1 MEKPISTIIV
11 RNILG
16 CICGLLVGWL
26 AYMFIGVI
34 FGFLFSIEWVAKL
47 LSWPS
52 TPILYMS
59 TGMGAFGALQ
69 AHTVS
74 DKICLENSKGYKWG
88 TTLVGF
94 IIFIY
99 FAYCVVVNWIRYGF
113 SDFIYGYIFTALMGL
128 YIIYSSRQD
137 KIFRAV

>member
-16 CICGLLVGWL
+16 CICGLVVGWL

-59 TGMGAFGALQ
+59 TGMGAFGELQ

-88 TTLVGF
+88 TIVVGVVILV
-94 IIFIY
+94 Y
-99 FAYCVVVNWIRYGF
+99 FVYCTIVNWIRDGF
-113 SDFIYGYIFTALMGL
+113 SDFVIGYFFTAVCGVLLINEG
-128 YIIYSSRQD
+128 RGKD
-137 KIFRAV
+137 

>member
-16 CICGLLVGWL
+16 CICGLVVGWL

-34 FGFLFSIEWVAKL
+34 FGFLFSIEWVAKF

-88 TTLVGF
+88 TIFVGVVILV
-94 IIFIY
+94 Y
-99 FAYCVVVNWIRYGF
+99 FVYCTIVNWIRDGF
-113 SDFIYGYIFTALMGL
+113 SDFVSGYFFTALMGL
-128 YIIYSSRQD
+128 HIIYSSRQD

>member
-16 CICGLLVGWL
+16 CICGLVVGWL

-88 TTLVGF
+88 TIVVGVVILV
-94 IIFIY
+94 Y
-99 FAYCVVVNWIRYGF
+99 FVYCTIVNWIRDGF
-113 SDFIYGYIFTALMGL
+113 CDFVIGYFFTAVCGVLLINEG
-128 YIIYSSRQD
+128 RGKD
-137 KIFRAV
+137 

>member
-16 CICGLLVGWL
+16 CICGLVVGWL

-59 TGMGAFGALQ
+59 TGMGEFGALQ

-88 TTLVGF
+88 TIVVGVVILV
-94 IIFIY
+94 Y
-99 FAYCVVVNWIRYGF
+99 FVYCTIVNWIRDGF
-113 SDFIYGYIFTALMGL
+113 SDFVIGYFFTAVCGVLLINEG
-128 YIIYSSRQD
+128 RGKD
-137 KIFRAV
+137 

>member
-16 CICGLLVGWL
+16 CICGLVVGWL

-74 DKICLENSKGYKWG
+74 DKICLDNSKGYKWG
-88 TTLVGF
+88 TIVVGVVILGSF
-94 IIFIY
+94 V
-99 FAYCVVVNWIRYGF
+99 YCTIVNWIRDGV
-113 SDFIYGYIFTALMGL
+113 SDFVIGYFFTAVCGVLLINEG
-128 YIIYSSRQD
+128 RGKD
-137 KIFRAV
+137 

>member
-1 MEKPISTIIV
+1 M
-11 RNILG
+11 
-16 CICGLLVGWL
+16 VGWL

-88 TTLVGF
+88 TIVVGVVILV
-94 IIFIY
+94 Y
-99 FAYCVVVNWIRYGF
+99 FVYCTIVNWIRDGF
-113 SDFIYGYIFTALMGL
+113 SDFVIGYFFTAVCGVLLINEG
-128 YIIYSSRQD
+128 RGKD
-137 KIFRAV
+137 